1 MNAKSKRSSEK
12 SLLQSTSHLVV
23 QGNPLVRNFTAEMS
37 VNQLKLFY
45 YLIGTV
51 EKNDDSFYVVD
62 VDYKTLYRLTT
73 GDYIA
78 SGGKKYIDT
87 LLREAVES
95 KLTPLKPAA
104 WKGKLPRL
112 LTWFKLLAV
121 TSRYGRSS
129 ARLVL
134 EEWLAPF
141 LLHQQKNFTAF
152 QFADVAQMTGLGALK
167 LYPLLCSFKSTG
179 SWEVGFSD
187 LKLLLGQHKLYSAY
201 KDFNKRVLA
210 PAIKEINERTGINVA
225 CESIRSKEDRRKVGS
240 IRFTIT
246 EKPNF
251 KKSAP
256 PRVKIALVQDGD
268 TFIRVIRA
276 A

>member
-104 WKGKLPRL
+104 WKGKLPRR

-121 TSRYGRSS
+121 TS
-129 ARLVL
+129 
-134 EEWLAPF
+134 
-141 LLHQQKNFTAF
+141 
-152 QFADVAQMTGLGALK
+152 
-167 LYPLLCSFKSTG
+167 
-179 SWEVGFSD
+179 
-187 LKLLLGQHKLYSAY
+187 
-201 KDFNKRVLA
+201 
-210 PAIKEINERTGINVA
+210 
-225 CESIRSKEDRRKVGS
+225 
-240 IRFTIT
+240 
-246 EKPNF
+246 
-251 KKSAP
+251 
-256 PRVKIALVQDGD
+256 
-268 TFIRVIRA
+268 
-276 A
+276 